1 MNSEQLAPGQLYEGI
16 GAFHQ
21 PVDDAFSRAHELAK
35 EMQKKKERRRETESN
50 GNAENVQAY
59 VEKGVVK
66 VSIRCA
72 DGQWSVPCVLP
83 QTGEIHGVI
92 KVPASRWPTLTK
104 LSRQHAIELPQAFGA
119 HESIEGSS
127 MKSEFAS
134 ASLSPELH
142 EFCYKVSVVGGDW
155 GDFTRL
161 FLLTPRFMLRNDSQV
176 LAIEV
181 KQSGAPDERAVVVN
195 PGDSVPFYWADFRLP
210 ELACVR
216 PVVDNNEEGSRKYR
230 WSGGFDVCTLGM
242 TAIRVRR
249 RRLSPPPSISE
260 MDENS
265 PSLKSIRALVEI
277 RPGTGGTGI
286 NISFKEEDLG
296 GNGSLF
302 RIENLSPFPIWLA
315 QDGVLANP
323 SAGLEARRARVNQS
337 LHGEQAANGVV
348 GSTEPPHPVLR
359 LSNDHAETDGE
370 LIGPM
375 DRTVYALDVPFRQGK
390 YAGRKAASMSELT
403 RVRVGLAPLSS
414 RDGIESTKVLSFST
428 VGESIKLS
436 PAKLSS
442 IRGFDIC
449 RHLVD
454 LRVLGIVTTDG
465 PTRVL
470 RFW

>member
-1 MNSEQLAPGQLYEGI
+1 VTDIEQLAPGQLYEGV

-21 PVDDAFSRAHELAK
+21 PVDDAFSKGQELVK
-35 EMQKKKERRRETESN
+35 EMQKKKERNRDTEGN
-50 GNAENVQAY
+50 GIAGNAQDC

-66 VSIRCA
+66 ISIRCA

-83 QTGEIHGVI
+83 QTGEIHGII

-104 LSRQHAIELPQAFGA
+104 LSRHCTAELPRAYGA
-119 HESIEGSS
+119 HDPIKGSPL
-127 MKSEFAS
+127 KGEFTS

-142 EFCYKVSVVGGDW
+142 ELCYKVSVLGGDW

-161 FLLTPRFMLRNDSQV
+161 FLLTSRFMLRNDSQV

-181 KQSGAPDERAVVVN
+181 KQSGAPDEKAVVVN
-195 PGDSVPFYWADFRLP
+195 PGDSIPFYWADFRLP

-216 PVVDNNEEGSRKYR
+216 PLVNKEDGSRKYR

-242 TAIRVRR
+242 TAIRLRR
-249 RRLSPPPSISE
+249 GRLSPPPPVTE
-260 MDENS
+260 MDETS

-286 NISFKEEDLG
+286 NISFKEEDPR

-323 SAGLEARRARVNQS
+323 IAMLEGRRAPVNQN
-337 LHGEQAANGVV
+337 LQREQAANGVV
-348 GSTEPPHPVLR
+348 GSTEVPHSAL
-359 LSNDHAETDGE
+359 LFSDDHAETDGE
-370 LIGPM
+370 IIGPM
-375 DRTVYALDVPFRQGK
+375 NSTAYALDVPFRQGK

-414 RDGIESTKVLSFST
+414 RDGIESTQVLSLST
-428 VGESIKLS
+428 VGDSIKLS
-436 PAKLSS
+436 PEKLSS